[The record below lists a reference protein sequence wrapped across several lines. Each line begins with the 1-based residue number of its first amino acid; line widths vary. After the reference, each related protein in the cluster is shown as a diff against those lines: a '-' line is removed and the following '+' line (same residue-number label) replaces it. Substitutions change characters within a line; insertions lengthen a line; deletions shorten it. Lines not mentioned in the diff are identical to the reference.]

1 MEDCRNYK
9 SHFENWT
16 FHDFRRSM
24 ATFLGDNGI
33 YKRILSVLNHS
44 DNSVTDIY
52 NRSLDFKNKLQ
63 TLTFWNN
70 SITMGIK
77 K

>member
-1 MEDCRNYK
+1 MPI
-9 SHFENWT
+9 
-16 FHDFRRSM
+16 

-33 YKRILSVLNHS
+33 EYKKILSVLNHS
-44 DNSVTDIY
+44 DKSVTAIY

-70 SITMGIK
+70 SIKMGINENNK
-77 K
+77 IHKRLVK